1 MQNISRIRLVAYELV
16 WHILILYICIYDIY
30 YELLVNLTYTPE
42 DRPPP

>member
-1 MQNISRIRLVAYELV
+1 MAYINII
-16 WHILILYICIYDIY
+16 YICIYDIY